1 MSPAV
6 DIDLDQGMDKVREIL
21 SKYPI
26 KTRLN
31 LRGTLIVARDIAHA
45 RIKQMLDEGKPM
57 PEYFKKHPIYYA
69 GPAKTPKGMP
79 SGSFGPTTAGR
90 MDPYVD
96 LFQEHGGSLIMLAKG
111 NRSQQ
116 VTDACRK
123 HGGFYLGSIGGP
135 GWAVASNRSKWS
147 ISRNWVWKPSAR
159 STSKTSRPS
168 SSWTTKA
175 TIFSRSSNT
184 KRSAPAVIGATK
196 ETDSQ

>member
-1 MSPAV
+1 MTYGFSSLSPLT
-6 DIDLDQGMDKVREIL
+6 DCLRIFP
-21 SKYPI
+21 SKHTEPA
-26 KTRLN
+26 RHAH
-31 LRGTLIVARDIAHA
+31 RHRDIAHT
-45 RIKQMLDEGKPM
+45 RIKQISMRQADA
-57 PEYFKKHPIYYA
+57 EYLKKHPTVQ
-69 GPAKTPKGMP
+69 AKTPKGMP

-116 VTDACRK
+116 VTDACEKRTVP
-123 HGGFYLGSIGGP
+123 SVRS
-135 GWAVASNRSKWS
+135 AVRRLCWPKIRSNRSKWS

-196 ETDSQ
+196 RKRH

>member
-6 DIDLDQGMDKVREIL
+6 DIDLDEGMDKVREIL
-21 SKYPI
+21 TKYPI

-31 LRGTLIVARDIAHA
+31 LKGTLIVARDIAHA

-57 PEYFKKHPIYYA
+57 PEYFKKHPVYYA
-69 GPAKTPKGMP
+69 GPAKTPEGMA

-96 LFQEHGGSLIMLAKG
+96 LFQSHGGSLVMVAKG

-123 HGGFYLGSIGGP
+123 HGGYSGQELDQVGRGRGLPRTGHGGRPQDLRRELP
-135 GWAVASNRSKWS
+135 GVHHRRRQGQRLFCRFQTLKNGPE
-147 ISRNWVWKPSAR
+147 IY
-159 STSKTSRPS
+159 
-168 SSWTTKA
+168 
-175 TIFSRSSNT
+175 
-184 KRSAPAVIGATK
+184 
-196 ETDSQ
+196 